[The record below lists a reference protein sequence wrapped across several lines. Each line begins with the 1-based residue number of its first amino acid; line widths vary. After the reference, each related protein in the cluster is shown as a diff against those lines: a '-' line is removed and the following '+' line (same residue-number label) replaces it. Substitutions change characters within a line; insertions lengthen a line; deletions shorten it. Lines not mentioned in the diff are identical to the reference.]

1 MQPPSNIKKILYYFL
16 ADFIFVIHLA
26 VILIVS
32 FGWLIPSLFYIFIII
47 IISSILSEIYLHYC
61 FLSKL
66 EFGIRKKI
74 DPTRIYDKSCIIHYT
89 RVLFGLGPRI
99 PSKQPQHFLKRNTF
113 IFILLGIFVLGI
125 SYRIF

>member
-1 MQPPSNIKKILYYFL
+1 MLSLNNIKKILYYFL
-16 ADFIFVIHLA
+16 AGLIFVIHLA
-26 VILIVS
+26 VVLIVS
-32 FGWLIPSLFYIFIII
+32 LGWLIPSLFYIFLILIITS
-47 IISSILSEIYLHYC
+47 IISESSLHYC

-89 RVLFGLGPRI
+89 RALFGLGPRI
-99 PSKQPQHFLKRNTF
+99 PPKQPQPFLKRNTF

-125 SYRIF
+125 SYRTF